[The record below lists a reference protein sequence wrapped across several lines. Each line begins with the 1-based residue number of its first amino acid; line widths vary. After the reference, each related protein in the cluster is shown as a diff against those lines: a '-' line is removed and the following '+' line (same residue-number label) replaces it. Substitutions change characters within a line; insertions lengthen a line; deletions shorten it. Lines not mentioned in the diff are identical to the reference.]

1 MLGARGFYR
10 AVHKGVDS
18 VAGEDTEEFY
28 EEFSRASKIELR
40 GLRLRLL
47 GFWTFGFGA

>member
-18 VAGEDTEEFY
+18 VAGEGTEEFY
-28 EEFSRASKIELR
+28 EFSRASVTGLR
-40 GLRLRLL
+40 GLRLRLFGL
-47 GFWTFGFGA
+47 WTFGFGA